1 MQDNITFRAKRQPL
15 AQSPSPTPIFDAT
28 KKKHPF
34 LMFLLE
40 PLIILFC
47 FVVLF
52 PRKFKLRLQISIL
65 LIQNRYLLFK
75 SRNLLRRKRKPLP

>member
-1 MQDNITFRAKRQPL
+1 
-15 AQSPSPTPIFDAT
+15 
-28 KKKHPF
+28 
-34 LMFLLE
+34 MFLLE